1 MAALRAGLIT
11 VAILLGLGFAA
22 AQQGGK
28 NLSSP
33 QQKGQQEKAQQT
45 ESGRAGTTEPGSHTP
60 TSPSDPSW
68 VFQDGRLITPGA
80 PADSQTV
87 PSKFSERNKALD
99 GLPTM
104 AFPLPLTDDQRQRI
118 RDAVSKTPVAVA
130 NAHPAELLPNDV
142 EVRALP
148 DQITAE
154 IPAVRNLSYVR
165 TSGGVL
171 LISPANR
178 IVVGEIAAQGTAK

>member
-1 MAALRAGLIT
+1 MAALRAGLVT
-11 VAILLGLGFAA
+11 VAILLGLGFAV
-22 AQQGGK
+22 AQQGGE

-45 ESGRAGTTEPGSHTP
+45 ESGRAGTTEPSSHTP
-60 TSPSDPSW
+60 TAPPDPSW
-68 VFQDGRLITPGA
+68 VFENGRLVTPGA

-87 PSKFSERNKALD
+87 PSKFSERNAALD
-99 GLPTM
+99 KLPTM
-104 AFPLPLTDDQRQRI
+104 AFPLPLSDEQRQRI
-118 RDAVSKTPVAVA
+118 RDAVSMTPAASA
-130 NAHPAELLPNDV
+130 NVHSAELLPNDV

-165 TSGGVL
+165 TSDGVL

>member
-11 VAILLGLGFAA
+11 VAILLGLGFAL
-22 AQQGGK
+22 AQQGE
-28 NLSSP
+28 NLASP
-33 QQKGQQEKAQQT
+33 QQKSQQEKAQQK
-45 ESGRAGTTEPGSHTP
+45 EDGRAGTTEPSSHTP
-60 TSPSDPSW
+60 TAPPDASW
-68 VFQDGRLITPGA
+68 VFQNGKLVTPGA

-87 PSKFSERNKALD
+87 PAKFSERNNALD
-99 GLPTM
+99 ELPTM

-118 RDAVSKTPVAVA
+118 RDAVSKTPVA
-130 NAHPAELLPNDV
+130 NATTRSAELLPSDV

-148 DQITAE
+148 DQVTAE

-165 TSGGVL
+165 TSAGVL

-178 IVVGEIAAQGTAK
+178 IVVGEIAAQGAAK